1 MHLSVLLTGPA
12 SGGDEVLKRSLG
24 LLPATGLQAAIGV
37 DEQQLGR
44 DERQELGNTVLDL
57 LLARDTGRVDIVD
70 TRPDLVGVAE
80 LLEGREQLEVGLG
93 RLDGDNVRIKTLD
106 RGEDVVEV
114 GVAEVR
120 VGLGRVSDT
129 GGGELEGVDS
139 PGEVA
144 VPVNATERK
153 LR

>member
-1 MHLSVLLTGPA
+1 MHLSVLLTSPA
-12 SGGDEVLKRSLG
+12 SGGDEVLERSLG
-24 LLPATGLQAAIGV
+24 LLPSTGLQAAIGV
-37 DEQQLGR
+37 DEQQLR
-44 DERQELGNTVLDL
+44 LDERQELGNTILDL

-70 TRPDLVGVAE
+70 TGPDLVGVTE
-80 LLEGREQLEVGLG
+80 LLEGREQLEVRLG
-93 RLDGDNVRIKTLD
+93 RLDGDDVRIKTLD

-144 VPVNATERK
+144 VPVDAAERK